1 MSQTVSPHIDFL
13 PAVKLLISGFEPFGG
28 ESLNPSMT
36 LIEAFADTS
45 GKFDDVPGVE
55 LHTVLLP
62 VVREAADAMLIAT
75 IDALSPS
82 HVLMFG
88 EAGGRAD
95 ITPERV
101 AINVDDYR
109 IADNAGAQPRG
120 EAIVDDGPVGYFSTL
135 PIHSMVAA
143 LDAEGIA
150 SSVSNSAGTYLCN
163 RVFYRTMHHLASGA
177 NHTRAGFVHLP
188 YLQEQTVAKS
198 MSTVSISR
206 RELIT
211 AGKLLVGVLASAE

>member
-1 MSQTVSPHIDFL
+1 MSPGTANDSL
-13 PAVKLLISGFEPFGG
+13 RGVKLLVSGFEPFGG
-28 ESLNPSMT
+28 ESLNPSKVLVEGLGAT
-36 LIEAFADTS
+36 RGNI
-45 GKFDDVPGVE
+45 DDVAGVE

-62 VVREAADAMLIAT
+62 VVRVVADELMIAT
-75 IDALSPS
+75 IDELSPS

-135 PIHSMVAA
+135 PIHAMVAA
-143 LDAEGIA
+143 LNAQGLA
-150 SSVSNSAGTYLCN
+150 ASVSNSAGTYLCN
-163 RVFYRTMHHLASGA
+163 RVFYRTMHHLAIGMPCM
-177 NHTRAGFVHLP
+177 RAGFVHLP
-188 YLQEQTVAKS
+188 YLQEQVHDKPQATPC
-198 MSTVSISR
+198 MSLT
-206 RELIT
+206 ELT
-211 AGKLLVGVLASAE
+211 KAVKLLINELVESG